1 MGIKG
6 LKRLIADNAPEAI
19 HEAGVPTYFGRSI
32 AIDASMFLYSFLVA
46 IRQDNAAYM
55 LTDASGETTRCETG
69 ERQGRRAGPKRGR
82 RGEGEGAGRERRRGM
97 EREREK

>member
-19 HEAGVPTYFGRSI
+19 NEAAVPTYFGRSI

-46 IRQDNAAYM
+46 IRQDNAAFM
-55 LTDASGETTRCETG
+55 LTDASGETTRHAPLAG
-69 ERQGRRAGPKRGR
+69 GRD
-82 RGEGEGAGRERRRGM
+82 RRRSV
-97 EREREK
+97 RL